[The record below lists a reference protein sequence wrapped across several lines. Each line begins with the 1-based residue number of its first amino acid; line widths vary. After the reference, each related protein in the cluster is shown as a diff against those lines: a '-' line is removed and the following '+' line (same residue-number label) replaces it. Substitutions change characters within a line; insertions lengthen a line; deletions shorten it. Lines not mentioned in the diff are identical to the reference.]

1 MTSLLLKS
9 IAIWLVILVMA
20 IVNAAIRE
28 KLLTPAIGSGLA
40 LPASGLILSVIIF
53 LLAYITV
60 PFFGS
65 TESKTYI
72 AVGIAWFALTLCF
85 EFLFGHFIAGK
96 PWLEI
101 VEVFNVTKGNLFVV
115 ALLATLVAPWL
126 SANARGL
133 I

>member
-1 MTSLLLKS
+1 MTGLLLKAM
-9 IAIWLVILVMA
+9 AIWLVILVMA
-20 IVNAAIRE
+20 IVNVAIRE

-53 LLAYITV
+53 LVAYTSV

-65 TESKTYI
+65 TKSKAYI
-72 AVGIAWFALTLCF
+72 AVGIVWFALTLCF
-85 EFLFGHFIAGK
+85 EFGFGHFIAGK

-101 VEVFNVTKGNLFVV
+101 LEVFNVTEGNLFFV
-115 ALLATLVAPWL
+115 ALLVTLIAPWL
-126 SANARGL
+126 SANARNL